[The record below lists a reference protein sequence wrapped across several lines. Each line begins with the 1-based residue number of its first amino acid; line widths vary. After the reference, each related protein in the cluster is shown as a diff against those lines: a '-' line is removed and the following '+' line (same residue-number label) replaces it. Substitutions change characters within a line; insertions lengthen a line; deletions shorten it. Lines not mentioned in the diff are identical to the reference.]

1 MLISTVILS
10 YNSIAPIQRCLDD
23 LIVALSK
30 FEEKN
35 EIFIIDN
42 GSKDG
47 SVELIKQYES
57 KYEKSHPAL
66 IKPIFFEE
74 NTGTTY
80 SRNAALKKAT
90 GKFILVLDS
99 DAYINQDAINSLINY
114 LENHKDVGMA
124 VPRLSYRSGN
134 FQLSCDVF
142 PTLIHKLKRF
152 LFLKKI
158 ESKPHKLQS
167 ATEPT
172 NVDYAISAC
181 WMLTRAAVDK
191 TGLFDEKIFYSP
203 EDVDYCLRVWEQGY
217 KITYIPEA
225 KVIHDAQELSRG
237 FKLSKFHFSH
247 LKGLFYLM
255 NKHSYFWGLSGLYKR
270 LNRFS

>member
-10 YNSIAPIQRCLDD
+10 YNSVSPIQRCLDD
-23 LIVALSK
+23 LISSLSV
-30 FEEKN
+30 FDEDN
-35 EIFIIDN
+35 EIFIVDN

-47 SVELIKQYES
+47 SVELIKQYEND
-57 KYEKSHPAL
+57 YPEL
-66 IKPIFFEE
+66 IKPIFFSQ

-80 SRNAALKKAT
+80 SRNAALRKAT
-90 GKFILVLDS
+90 GKFVLVLDS
-99 DAYINQDAINSLINY
+99 DAYVNHKAIESLISY
-114 LENHKDVGMA
+114 LEEHCDVGMA

-142 PTLIHKLKRF
+142 PTLIHKFKRF

-158 ESKPHKLQS
+158 ESKPHELQS
-167 ATEPT
+167 TKTAT

-181 WMLTRAAVDK
+181 WMLSREAVDR

-203 EDVDYCLRVWEQGY
+203 EDVDYCLRVWENGF
-217 KITYIPEA
+217 KITYIPSAE
-225 KVIHDAQELSRG
+225 VIHDAQELSRG
-237 FKLSKFHFSH
+237 FKLSIFHFSH

-255 NKHSYFWGLSGLYKR
+255 NKHKYFWGLGNLYKR

>member
-10 YNSIAPIQRCLDD
+10 YNSIEPIKRCLDD
-23 LIVALSK
+23 LIAALSN
-30 FEEKN
+30 FEEES
-35 EIFIIDN
+35 EIFIVDN

-47 SVELIKQYES
+47 SVELIKQYEKTHKES
-57 KYEKSHPAL
+57 NPEL

-74 NTGTTY
+74 NTGTTF
-80 SRNAALKKAT
+80 SRNAALKKST
-90 GKFILVLDS
+90 GKYILVLDS
-99 DAYINQDAINSLINY
+99 DAYINQEAIKTLINY
-114 LENHKDVGMA
+114 LENNNDVGMA
-124 VPRLSYRSGN
+124 VPRLLYRSGN

-142 PTLIHKLKRF
+142 PTLIHKFKRF
-152 LFLKKI
+152 LFLKKM
-158 ESKPHKLQS
+158 ESKPHPLQS
-167 ATEPT
+167 ASEPT

-181 WMLTRAAVDK
+181 WMLTRAAVNK

-217 KITYIPEA
+217 KITYIPSA
-225 KVIHDAQELSRG
+225 TVIHDAQELSRG

>member
-10 YNSIAPIQRCLDD
+10 YNSIEPIKRCLDE
-23 LIVALSK
+23 LTVALLK
-30 FEEKN
+30 FEEES
-35 EIFIIDN
+35 EIFIVDN
-42 GSKDG
+42 GSQDG
-47 SVELIKQYES
+47 SVELIKQYENTY
-57 KYEKSHPAL
+57 KESHPAL
-66 IKPIFFEE
+66 IKPIFFEH
-74 NTGTTY
+74 NTGTTF
-80 SRNAALKKAT
+80 SRNAALKKST
-90 GKFILVLDS
+90 GKYVLVLDS
-99 DAYINQDAINSLINY
+99 DAYINQEAIKTLINY
-114 LENHKDVGMA
+114 LENNKDVGMA

-142 PTLIHKLKRF
+142 PTIIHKFKRF
-152 LFLKKI
+152 LFLKKM
-158 ESKPHKLQS
+158 ESKPHPLQS

-217 KITYIPEA
+217 KITYIPDA
-225 KVIHDAQELSRG
+225 TVIHDAQELSRG

>member
-1 MLISTVILS
+1 MLVSTVILS
-10 YNSIAPIQRCLDD
+10 YNSVDPIKRCLDD
-23 LIVALSK
+23 LISSLLEFDEQS
-30 FEEKN
+30 
-35 EIFIIDN
+35 EIFIVDN

-47 SVELIKQYES
+47 SVELIKEYEN
-57 KYEKSHPAL
+57 KYQSSHPEL
-66 IKPIFFEE
+66 IKPIFFTE

-80 SRNAALKKAT
+80 SRNAALKKAK

-99 DAYINQDAINSLINY
+99 DAYINHSAIQGLLSY
-114 LENHKDVGMA
+114 LENNEDVGMA
-124 VPRLSYRSGN
+124 VPRLSYNSGN

-152 LFLKKI
+152 LFLKNI
-158 ESKPHKLQS
+158 EAKPHALQL
-167 ATEPT
+167 ATEPMT
-172 NVDYAISAC
+172 VDYAISAC
-181 WMLTRAAVDK
+181 WMLSSEAFKK

-217 KITYIPEA
+217 KITYLPHAE
-225 KVIHDAQELSRG
+225 VIHDAQELSRG

-255 NKHSYFWGLSGLYKR
+255 NKHHYFWGLNKLYKR
-270 LNRFS
+270 LNRFG

>member
-10 YNSIAPIQRCLDD
+10 YNSVEPIQRCLDE
-23 LIVALSK
+23 LISSLAK
-30 FEEKN
+30 FDEES
-35 EIFIIDN
+35 EIFIVDN

-47 SVELIKQYES
+47 SVELIKQYEN
-57 KYEKSHPAL
+57 KYQELQPAL
-66 IKPIFFEE
+66 IKPIFFSE

-80 SRNAALKKAT
+80 SRNAALKRAQ
-90 GKFILVLDS
+90 GKFTLVLDS
-99 DAYINQDAINSLINY
+99 DAYVNYNALKSLIAY
-114 LENHKDVGMA
+114 LEDHHDVGMA
-124 VPRLSYRSGN
+124 VPRLAYNSGN

-158 ESKPHKLQS
+158 ESKPHELQ
-167 ATEPT
+167 ATNIPT

-181 WMLTRAAVDK
+181 WLLTKDAVDK
-191 TGLFDEKIFYSP
+191 IGLFDENIFYSP
-203 EDVDYCLRVWEQGY
+203 EDVDYCLRAWECGY
-217 KITYIPEA
+217 KITYIPGAE
-225 KVIHDAQELSRG
+225 VIHDAQELSRG
-237 FKLSKFHFSH
+237 FKLSMFHFSH

-255 NKHSYFWGLSGLYKR
+255 NKHKYFWGLTNLYKR

>member
-10 YNSIAPIQRCLDD
+10 YNSVSPIKRCLDE
-23 LIVALSK
+23 LLSALSK
-30 FEEKN
+30 FNEES
-35 EIFIIDN
+35 EVFIVDN

-47 SVELIKQYES
+47 SVELIKQYEN
-57 KYEKSHPAL
+57 KYQKSQPEL
-66 IKPIFFEE
+66 IKPIIFSK

-80 SRNAALKKAT
+80 SRNVALKKAK
-90 GKFILVLDS
+90 GKFILILDS
-99 DAYINQDAINSLINY
+99 DAYINYNAIKHLIEY
-114 LENHKDVGMA
+114 LETHTDVGIT
-124 VPRLSYRSGN
+124 VPRLLYSNGN

-158 ESKPHKLQS
+158 ESMPHELQS
-167 ATEPT
+167 TNVPT

-181 WMLTRAAVDK
+181 WMLSRDAVVK

-203 EDVDYCLRVWEQGY
+203 EDVDYCLRVWESGY
-217 KITYIPEA
+217 KITYLPYAE
-225 KVIHDAQELSRG
+225 VIHDAQELSRG
-237 FKLSKFHFSH
+237 FKLSSFHFSH

-255 NKHSYFWGLSGLYKR
+255 NKHKYFWGLTSLYKR